1 MLVVSI
7 RKIEMNMKKTP
18 NYAEAISALLN
29 QKGVGDRKHASTLA
43 SILNLQYNSAKQK
56 LDGKRGIT
64 LDEAKKV
71 FQYFNQSFEGR
82 RAHNCV
88 FIMNSI
94 HKRCNIEVDD
104 KPVDNIEDAETYA
117 FRKDDLFVI
126 NTGRDKSA
134 DAELYKVTKIDFLPA
149 PRIAILD
156 NDQDILELLKKITT
170 RYGIETDTFSMA
182 ATIIDSLDQ
191 HTYEAFILDWLL
203 DFGETSEKVVE
214 KIKDRVDTPAQI
226 IILTGQLNHY
236 EKNIGDMILNY
247 DVHLVEKPTK
257 PLIISSLLLS
267 HLFFN

>member
-1 MLVVSI
+1 MLVVNV
-7 RKIEMNMKKTP
+7 RKIKVIMKKAL
-18 NYAEAISALLN
+18 NYADAISTLLA
-29 QKGVGDRKHASTLA
+29 QKGVGDRKHASTMA

-64 LDEAKKV
+64 LDEIKKI
-71 FQYFNQSFEGR
+71 FQYFNESFGGR

-88 FIMNSI
+88 FIMNNI

-104 KPVDNIEDAETYA
+104 KPVDHIEDTETYA
-117 FRKDDLFVI
+117 FRKNDLFII
-126 NTGRDKSA
+126 NTDRDKSVG
-134 DAELYKVTKIDFLPA
+134 AELYKVRKIDFLPT

-170 RYGIETDTFSMA
+170 RYGIETDTFPT
-182 ATIIDSLDQ
+182 ATAIIDGLEQ

-214 KIKDRVDTPAQI
+214 KIKDLMLPPAQI

-247 DVHLVEKPTK
+247 DVHLVEKPAK

>member
-1 MLVVSI
+1 MLVVNVI
-7 RKIEMNMKKTP
+7 KIEVIMKKTL
-18 NYAEAISALLN
+18 NYADAISTLLA
-29 QKGVGDRKHASTLA
+29 QKGVGERKHASTMA

-64 LDEAKKV
+64 LDEIKKI
-71 FQYFNQSFEGR
+71 FQYFNESFGGR

-88 FIMNSI
+88 FIMNNI
-94 HKRCNIEVDD
+94 HKRCNIEIDD
-104 KPVDNIEDAETYA
+104 KPVDHIEDTETYA
-117 FRKDDLFVI
+117 LRKNDLFII
-126 NTGRDKSA
+126 NTGRDRSV
-134 DAELYKVTKIDFLPA
+134 DAELYKVRKIDFLPA

-156 NDQDILELLKKITT
+156 NDQDILELLKKITN
-170 RYGIETDTFSMA
+170 RYGIETDTFPT
-182 ATIIDSLDQ
+182 ATAIIEGLEQ

-214 KIKDRVDTPAQI
+214 KIKDLMIPPVQI

-247 DVHLVEKPTK
+247 DVHLVEKPAK

>member
-1 MLVVSI
+1 MLVVNV
-7 RKIEMNMKKTP
+7 RKIEVIMKKAL
-18 NYAEAISALLN
+18 NYADAISTLLA
-29 QKGVGDRKHASTLA
+29 QKGVGDRKHASTMA

-56 LDGKRGIT
+56 LDCKRGIT
-64 LDEAKKV
+64 LDEIKKI
-71 FQYFNQSFEGR
+71 FQYFNESFGGR

-88 FIMNSI
+88 FIMNNI

-104 KPVDNIEDAETYA
+104 KPVDHIEDTETYA
-117 FRKDDLFVI
+117 FRKNDLFII
-126 NTGRDKSA
+126 NTDRDKSVG
-134 DAELYKVTKIDFLPA
+134 AELYKVRKIDFLPT

-170 RYGIETDTFSMA
+170 RYGIETDTFPT
-182 ATIIDSLDQ
+182 ATAIIDGLEQ

-214 KIKDRVDTPAQI
+214 KIKDLMLPPAQI

-247 DVHLVEKPTK
+247 DVHLVEKPAK

>member
-1 MLVVSI
+1 
-7 RKIEMNMKKTP
+7 MKKAL
-18 NYAEAISALLN
+18 NYADAISTLLA
-29 QKGVGDRKHASTLA
+29 QKGVGDRKHASTMA

-64 LDEAKKV
+64 LDEIKKI
-71 FQYFNQSFEGR
+71 FQYFNESFGGR

-88 FIMNSI
+88 FIMNNI

-104 KPVDNIEDAETYA
+104 KPVDHIEDTETYA
-117 FRKDDLFVI
+117 FRKNDLFII
-126 NTGRDKSA
+126 NTDRDKSVG
-134 DAELYKVTKIDFLPA
+134 AELYKVRKIDFLPT

-170 RYGIETDTFSMA
+170 RYGIETDTFPT
-182 ATIIDSLDQ
+182 ATAIIDGLEQ

-214 KIKDRVDTPAQI
+214 KIKDLMLPPAQI

-247 DVHLVEKPTK
+247 DVHLVEKPAK

>member
-1 MLVVSI
+1 MLVVNV
-7 RKIEMNMKKTP
+7 RKIEVIMKKTL
-18 NYAEAISALLN
+18 NYADAISTLLA
-29 QKGVGDRKHASTLA
+29 QKGVGDRKHASTMA

-64 LDEAKKV
+64 LDEIKKI
-71 FQYFNQSFEGR
+71 FQYFNESFGGR

-88 FIMNSI
+88 FIMNNI

-104 KPVDNIEDAETYA
+104 KPVDHIEDTETYA
-117 FRKDDLFVI
+117 FRKNDLFII
-126 NTGRDKSA
+126 NTDRDKSVG
-134 DAELYKVTKIDFLPA
+134 AELYKVRKIDFLPT

-170 RYGIETDTFSMA
+170 RYGIETDTFPT
-182 ATIIDSLDQ
+182 ATAIIDGLEQ

-214 KIKDRVDTPAQI
+214 KIKDLMLPPAQI

-247 DVHLVEKPTK
+247 DVHLVEKPAK